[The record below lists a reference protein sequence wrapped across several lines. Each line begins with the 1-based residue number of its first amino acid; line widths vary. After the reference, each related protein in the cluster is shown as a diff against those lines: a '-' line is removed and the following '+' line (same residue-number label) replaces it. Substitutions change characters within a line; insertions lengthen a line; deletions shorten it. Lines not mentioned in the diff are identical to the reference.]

1 MADMRNQPVSSDA
14 VERFLARRAMQEIR
28 PHDVA
33 VVGFGV
39 CAAIPAL
46 MARSPGPRAAF
57 MIKQGAFGGT
67 PLSGQQFGCAYNSS
81 AYIDVKHDF
90 DDLRGGF
97 FDAALM
103 SFLQIDGEGNVNVS

>member
-46 MARSPGPRAAF
+46 MARSPGPRAAL

-81 AYIDVKHDF
+81 VLVGA
-90 DDLRGGF
+90 LRGTADIHESESGLRIQQEEPHAKF
-97 FDAALM
+97 
-103 SFLQIDGEGNVNVS
+103 VSQG